1 MRSIQIT
8 WREKQFL
15 GVYLK
20 TLLIK
25 KWGFRF
31 LEVNLQPQEG
41 SPQLHKFFKGSFMF
55 IFKILP
61 LKLFNI
67 PNYHCVYSYCYL
79 TDEVLEIYESNF
91 LTSKWWTVAKS
102 TLEPKFSNCNTLSS
116 TVSLGSLL
124 IAVWN

>member
-1 MRSIQIT
+1 MKSIQIT

-20 TLLIK
+20 ILLIK
-25 KWGFRF
+25 KWAFRF

-61 LKLFNI
+61 LKLFNL
-67 PNYHCVYSYCYL
+67 PNYHCMYSHFYL

-91 LTSKWWTVAKS
+91 LTIK
-102 TLEPKFSNCNTLSS
+102 
-116 TVSLGSLL
+116 
-124 IAVWN
+124 